1 MAMNIKDPQTEALA
15 AEVAALANETK
26 TQAVRTALQE
36 RKERLQARKRRHA
49 RTQRLDRFLEDE
61 AWPQIPDAVLGRPLP
76 KAEREA
82 IVDSSAIVAILL
94 KEPGY
99 ERLRDH
105 VAVAKQVSAGAPTVL
120 ESSLVLCSRLG
131 HAGKTLLAR
140 FLQEAE
146 IEVVDFVAD
155 HWMVAADAFLAYGKG
170 RHRAGLSR
178 G

>member
-1 MAMNIKDPQTEALA
+1 
-15 AEVAALANETK
+15 V
-26 TQAVRTALQE
+26 
-36 RKERLQARKRRHA
+36 
-49 RTQRLDRFLEDE
+49 
-61 AWPQIPDAVLGRPLP
+61 
-76 KAEREA
+76 

-99 ERLRDH
+99 EHLRDH
-105 VAVAKQVSAGAPTVL
+105 LAAAKQVSVGAPTVL

-170 RHRAGLSR
+170 RHPAGLNS
-178 G
+178 GDCMTYAVAKLAEEPLLCLGDDFSATDLELA

>member
-1 MAMNIKDPQTEALA
+1 M
-15 AEVAALANETK
+15 
-26 TQAVRTALQE
+26 
-36 RKERLQARKRRHA
+36 
-49 RTQRLDRFLEDE
+49 
-61 AWPQIPDAVLGRPLP
+61 
-76 KAEREA
+76 

-99 ERLRDH
+99 EHLRDH
-105 VAVAKQVSAGAPTVL
+105 LAAAKQVSVGAPTVL

-170 RHRAGLSR
+170 RHRAGLNYGDCMSYAVAKLAEEPLLCL
-178 G
+178 GDDFAATDLELA

>member
-1 MAMNIKDPQTEALA
+1 M
-15 AEVAALANETK
+15 
-26 TQAVRTALQE
+26 
-36 RKERLQARKRRHA
+36 
-49 RTQRLDRFLEDE
+49 
-61 AWPQIPDAVLGRPLP
+61 
-76 KAEREA
+76 

-99 ERLRDH
+99 ERLRDY
-105 VAVAKQVSAGAPTVL
+105 VAAAKQVSVGAPTVL

-146 IEVVDFVAD
+146 IEVLEFVAD

-170 RHRAGLSR
+170 RHRAGLNFGDCMTYAVAKLAEEPLLCLGGDFSATDLELA
-178 G
+178 